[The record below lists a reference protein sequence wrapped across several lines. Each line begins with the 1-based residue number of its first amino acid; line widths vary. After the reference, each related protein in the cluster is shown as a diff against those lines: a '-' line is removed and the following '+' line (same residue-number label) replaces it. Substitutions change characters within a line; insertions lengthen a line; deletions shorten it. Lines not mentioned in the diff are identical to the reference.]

1 MFLKK
6 LRNSEGLNILFM
18 LGILLIYFIGKRF
31 YDLAEEFEQNKWL
44 YAIIGIVIYYGIG
57 TLLLTFIIVLDIYFF
72 DWGFNWEQ
80 SYGMSLLMI
89 PLGIFAVW
97 LFYQFLENR
106 WKKQVLIVKD
116 EIQDIGKDINHNN

>member
-1 MFLKK
+1 M
-6 LRNSEGLNILFM
+6 
-18 LGILLIYFIGKRF
+18 
-31 YDLAEEFEQNKWL
+31 
-44 YAIIGIVIYYGIG
+44 
-57 TLLLTFIIVLDIYFF
+57 TFIIVLDIYFF